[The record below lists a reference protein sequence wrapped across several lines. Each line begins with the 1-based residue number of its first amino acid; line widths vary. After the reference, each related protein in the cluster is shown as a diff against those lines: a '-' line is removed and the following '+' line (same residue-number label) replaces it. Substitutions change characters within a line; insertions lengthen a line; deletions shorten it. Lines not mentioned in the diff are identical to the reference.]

1 MPKLTERFDTTTL
14 RLMLLSGMPIKTSDG
29 IEVVPLTM
37 GEIIDCGYDMFD
49 LCTRGLSMTID
60 DFINEE
66 KDYEKREILKSKYN
80 DLKTFDFYAKIKG
93 EQYSSILIKGLSIIL
108 NTKDIVLLGDEIVI
122 GGIEAGAF
130 VENEEGEV
138 KIDHAK
144 YSSVKKDLKIV
155 DRNNFDEIME
165 ISSYMY
171 YINKVKN
178 EDDTSATDM
187 AKRLMEKMDK
197 YKKKVSQSKKK
208 DEDGGITFY
217 SIVSAVTTNSNS
229 INKMN
234 FVDYNVYQIYDEF
247 ERLNAKSKYEID
259 VKAVMAGAKDTELS
273 HWASDSSQQGGNK

>member
-138 KIDHAK
+138 KIDQAK

-178 EDDTSATDM
+178 EDDSSATDM